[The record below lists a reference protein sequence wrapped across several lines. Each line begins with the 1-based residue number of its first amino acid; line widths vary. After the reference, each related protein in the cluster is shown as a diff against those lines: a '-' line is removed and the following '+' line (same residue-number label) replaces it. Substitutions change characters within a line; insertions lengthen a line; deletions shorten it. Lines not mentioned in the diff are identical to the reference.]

1 VDVEN
6 TLLVV
11 MLGAAMFVIG
21 RYIVVIMVMRMRVSV
36 VGEIGSQRHRVDR
49 QAMISVDFVRVRL
62 HGSGRAGPHK

>member
-21 RYIVVIMVMRMRVSV
+21 RYIVVIMVKRMRVSV